1 MRRDGLRASSEPA
14 RKKAYR
20 TFPQPRT
27 FFSAR
32 MCRRCGDPYPIRYTR
47 SDLCTVCAKH
57 HADLQ
62 RQRAHA
68 TLRA

>member
-1 MRRDGLRASSEPA
+1 MRKDGLRANSEPA

-27 FFSAR
+27 FYSVRA
-32 MCRRCGDPYPIRYTR
+32 CKACGDPYPIRYTR
-47 SDLCTVCAKH
+47 SDHCVSCAK
-57 HADLQ
+57 A
-62 RQRAHA
+62 RARA